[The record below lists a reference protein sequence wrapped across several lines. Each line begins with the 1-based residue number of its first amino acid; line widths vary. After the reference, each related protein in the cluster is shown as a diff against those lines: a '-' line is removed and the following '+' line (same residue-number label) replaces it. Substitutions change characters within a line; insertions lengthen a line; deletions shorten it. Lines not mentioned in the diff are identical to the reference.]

1 LRNLILVLL
10 AVFLFAEQG
19 PCEEKGPLK
28 PGPKDK
34 CPVCGMFVAKYPDW
48 VAQVLFKDGTSVFFD
63 GAKDFFKYYLDFK
76 RYEPKR
82 DRSEIQAMYVTE
94 YYSLEPIEARQ
105 AFYVTGSD
113 VYGPMGKELIPL
125 ARESDARQFM
135 KDHGGKRLLR
145 FDEVTAKLVK
155 ELD

>member
-1 LRNLILVLL
+1 MRKPIFVFL
-10 AVFLFAEQG
+10 AVLFLAQQA

-34 CPVCGMFVAKYPDW
+34 CPVCGMFAAKYPDW
-48 VAQVLFKDGTSVFFD
+48 VAQVLFKDGSSVFFD
-63 GAKDFFKYYLDFK
+63 GAKDLFKYYFDFK

-82 DRSEIQAMYVTE
+82 ERSDIQAIYVTE
-94 YYSLEPIEARQ
+94 YYSLEPIEART
-105 AFYVTGSD
+105 ALYVTGSD
-113 VYGPMGKELIPL
+113 VFGPMGKELIPF

-145 FDEVTAKLVK
+145 FDEVSAKLIK